1 MNLPGQIRNIYIFG
15 NGNISFEDFKFH
27 YEKII
32 NRYIHDKDVTF
43 LLCDFRGTDTLAMEL
58 LKCVSANVSVY
69 HIGERPR
76 YLPDK
81 FKTQVGSWK
90 IIGGF
95 ENDAQR
101 DLEVINEC
109 THFIAVDFNS
119 DEKRISGTQK
129 NIEMCEKLGKIRLTN
144 EI

>member
-1 MNLPGQIRNIYIFG
+1 MNHPGQVINIYLFG

-27 YEKII
+27 YEEVI
-32 NRYIHDKDVTF
+32 NRYLHKEEVTF

-58 LKCVSANVSVY
+58 LKCTSANVSVY
-69 HIGERPR
+69 HIADKPR

-81 FKTQVGSWK
+81 FKTKVGSWK

-101 DLEVINEC
+101 DMEVINEC

-129 NIEMCEKLGKIRLTN
+129 NIDLCEKLGKIRLAPG
-144 EI
+144 I

>member
-1 MNLPGQIRNIYIFG
+1 MNHQGQIKNIYIFG
-15 NGNISFEDFKFH
+15 NGNISFDDFKFH
-27 YEKII
+27 YEEVI
-32 NRYIHDKDVTF
+32 NRNLHDEHVTF
-43 LLCDFRGTDTLAMEL
+43 LLCDFRGTDTLTMEL
-58 LKCVSANVSVY
+58 LKCASANVSVY
-69 HIGERPR
+69 HIGEKPR

-81 FKTQVGSWK
+81 FKTHVGSWK

-101 DLEVINEC
+101 DLELINEC

-129 NIEMCEKLGKIRLTN
+129 NMELCEKLGKIRLIS

>member
-1 MNLPGQIRNIYIFG
+1 MNHPEQTITIYIFG
-15 NGNISFEDFKFH
+15 NGNISFQDFKFH
-27 YEKII
+27 YEEVI
-32 NRYIHDKDVTF
+32 NRCLQDENVTF

-58 LKCVSANVSVY
+58 LKCTSSNVSVY
-69 HIGERPR
+69 HIGEKPR

-81 FKTQVGSWK
+81 FKTKVASWK
-90 IIGGF
+90 LIGGF
-95 ENDAQR
+95 ENDSQR
-101 DLEVINEC
+101 DMEVIHAC

-129 NIEMCEKLGKIRLTN
+129 NIELCEKLGKIRLTN